1 MTDAVLLVGDR
12 VVIEAGHLQN
22 LLQALINTG
31 FQLVGPIIRNGDLV
45 YGELKTAADLPVGW
59 TDDQESGTFRL
70 KPRGDEAF
78 FGFGVGQHS
87 WRQYLLP
94 SRCRLW
100 HARRDG
106 NSFVITSNRQE
117 AFRYAFIGVH
127 ACDLQAIA
135 IQDRIF
141 LKGKYIEPSYRE
153 RRETLFIVAVNC
165 TQAGG
170 TCFCT
175 SMGTG
180 PKAVSGFDLALTEIL
195 TTAKHCF
202 LVEVGSGRGA
212 GVLRNVPHTSATAEV
227 QEQAERL
234 LQKTAAQMGR
244 QMDTVE
250 IRELLYRNY
259 ENPRWEEVGGRCLS
273 CGNCTMVCP
282 TCFCQAIEDITDL
295 TGQEAERWQR
305 WDVCYTLD
313 HSYIHGGSIRSSA
326 MARYRQWLTHKLAT
340 WIDQFGCSGCVG
352 CGRCITWCPA
362 AIDITE
368 EINAIRKSDSA

>member
-1 MTDAVLLVGDR
+1 
-12 VVIEAGHLQN
+12 
-22 LLQALINTG
+22 
-31 FQLVGPIIRNGDLV
+31 
-45 YGELKTAADLPVGW
+45 
-59 TDDQESGTFRL
+59 
-70 KPRGDEAF
+70 
-78 FGFGVGQHS
+78 
-87 WRQYLLP
+87 
-94 SRCRLW
+94 
-100 HARRDG
+100 
-106 NSFVITSNRQE
+106 
-117 AFRYAFIGVH
+117 
-127 ACDLQAIA
+127 
-135 IQDRIF
+135 
-141 LKGKYIEPSYRE
+141 
-153 RRETLFIVAVNC
+153 
-165 TQAGG
+165 
-170 TCFCT
+170 
-175 SMGTG
+175 MGTG

-368 EINAIRKSDSA
+368 EINAIRKSDSV